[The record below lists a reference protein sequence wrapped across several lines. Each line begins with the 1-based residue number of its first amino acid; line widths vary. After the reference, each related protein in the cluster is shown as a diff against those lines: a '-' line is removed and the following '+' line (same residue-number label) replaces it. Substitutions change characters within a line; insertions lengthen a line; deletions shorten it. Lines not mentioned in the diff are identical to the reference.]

1 MRRGRLI
8 NRRTM
13 LHRSAVAALT
23 TTWALRGLSAAEREQ
38 STHGYVIG
46 EPTAEKVG
54 ARVLADGGN
63 AVDAIVAAALA
74 AAVAAPHQTGI
85 GGYGAAGMFAVDG
98 GRRIV
103 ALDANSAAPAAMRAD
118 TFKPDGSGQV
128 PGRVNEFGW
137 LAAGVP
143 GILAGVQ
150 LVLNCF
156 GTRPFCELVQ
166 PAIAIARDGF
176 PWPAS
181 VAGTIRSAAK
191 QFENDPGSRKL
202 FFRDGQPLAAGEK
215 FQNPELAE
223 LLNTLAKA
231 NSVEAFYRGDVAR
244 CIAAEFQ
251 KHDGLVT
258 TGDLAAYRARL
269 VEPLRLKCGEHTI
282 QTAPLSAGGL
292 TVLQALAT
300 LQALGWDKLPAG
312 LPRTQ
317 SRIEAL
323 RLAWRDRLT
332 LLGDP
337 NGANV
342 PQTKLLS
349 AEYARES
356 ADRIKS
362 AVSEGKRLSHSVTRR
377 EHGGTI
383 HLSAAD
389 KHGNLAAVT
398 LTHGNS
404 FGARVTV
411 DGLGLTLG
419 HGMSRFD
426 PHPDHPNAPG
436 PGKRPL
442 HNMAPTIVTHGGQ
455 AVLAAGGRGGRKIPN
470 AMFELLTEF
479 VVRGQPLDAAI
490 AAPRCH
496 TEGDDTL
503 EFEKSWPASET
514 SELAKLGYNIKTGGS
529 ATLSVVASEAG
540 ILRQAMR

>member
-1 MRRGRLI
+1 MRDTTFI
-8 NRRTM
+8 NRRAM
-13 LHRSAVAALT
+13 LQRSAGAALASV
-23 TTWALRGLSAAEREQ
+23 WSARRLIAGEQ
-38 STHGYVIG
+38 SARPNGFVVG

-85 GGYGAAGMFAVDG
+85 GGYGAAGMFAVED

-118 TFKPDGSGQV
+118 TFQPDARGQV

-137 LAAGVP
+137 LATGVP
-143 GILAGVQ
+143 GILAGLQ
-150 LVLNCF
+150 QVLNCY

-176 PWPAS
+176 PWPTNLA
-181 VAGTIRSAAK
+181 ATIRGAAK

-202 FFRDGQPLAAGEK
+202 FFRDGQPLAAGEQ
-215 FQNPELAE
+215 FRNPELAE
-223 LLNTLAKA
+223 MLGALAKA
-231 NSVEAFYRGDVAR
+231 NSVEPFYRGDVAQ

-251 KHDGLVT
+251 KHGGLVT
-258 TGDLAAYRARL
+258 AQDLAAYQARL
-269 VEPLRLKCGEHTI
+269 VEPLCLSWGEHAI
-282 QTAPLSAGGL
+282 YTAPLTAGGL

-300 LQALGWDKLPAG
+300 LQAMGWEKLPEG
-312 LPRTQ
+312 VSRTQ
-317 SRIEAL
+317 LRIEAL

-337 NGANV
+337 ACVAV
-342 PQTKLLS
+342 PQAKLLS
-349 AEYARES
+349 TDYARECAS
-356 ADRIKS
+356 RITKS
-362 AVSEGKRLSHSVTRR
+362 VSKGKLLSHSVTRR
-377 EHGGTI
+377 DHSGTI

-389 KHGNLAAVT
+389 QQGNFAALT

-426 PHPDHPNAPG
+426 PRPEHPNAPG

-442 HNMAPTIVTHGGQ
+442 HNMVPTIVTRGGQ

-479 VVRGQPLDAAI
+479 VVRGRPLAESI

-496 TEGDDTL
+496 TEGDSTV
-503 EFEKSWPASET
+503 EFEKSWPAAET
-514 SELAKLGYNIKTGGS
+514 SELEKLGYKIKTGSS
-529 ATLSVVASEAG
+529 ATLSAVARESAELHRA
-540 ILRQAMR
+540 LR